1 MNLKASF
8 LLITLLMLTVAPLNH
23 SFGQEKAYKAWLSY
37 QILEDNDLLKEYQNY
52 AQNLAVAG
60 DGILL
65 KSAAQELKL
74 ATKGILGKSIDLGN
88 DFSKGII
95 IGTFK
100 DLSKEDV
107 QLDAESLKQISQEG
121 FYIKSEKSRIIISG
135 KTEKGLLYGV
145 FHFLRL
151 MQTNQSISALN
162 ITENPTIKHRLL
174 NHWDNPGKIPEGRS
188 SVERGYGGD
197 SIFKWGDLEGNEQR
211 YIDYARMLASTGING
226 SVINNVNTAK
236 KGLEGWK
243 LLTPEYLLK
252 LKYLAGIFRQYGIK
266 MYISVNFFSPVLV
279 GGLKD
284 ANPSDPKVQKWWNDK
299 AIEIYKAIPDFGGYL
314 VKADSEGEPGP
325 MAYGLTHA
333 DGANLIARSLK
344 PHGGIVMW
352 RAFVY
357 GHKKSNPD
365 RAAQPYDLFKP
376 LDGQFDDNAIVQIK
390 NGPHDF
396 QIREPVSTLFSAMPK
411 TNQMLE
417 LQITQEYTGHDR
429 HVCYLVP
436 QWKTIFDFDTHA
448 KGKGTE
454 IKKVLSGETFQYK
467 HSGIAGVSNIV
478 DSMNWTGHL
487 LAQANLYGFGRLA
500 WNPELTT
507 KQITNEWIH
516 QTFGDEK
523 KVMKVVS
530 EILNT
535 SWRTYEDYT
544 MPLGIGFMSN
554 GCPDNDASH
563 FSPDPAKRK
572 KYHKAD
578 RKGLGYDR
586 TKNIKNY
593 SHYAGQYHKPVYDM
607 YKNAETCPEELLLF
621 FHHLPYTHKLKSGKT
636 IIQHVY
642 DSHND
647 GVKQVENYLSEW
659 KSLKGLIDKERF
671 EHVSNKLSA
680 QVKYA
685 KKWRDSM
692 NSYFYKLSKIK
703 DTNNN

>member
-135 KTEKGLLYGV
+135 KNEKGLLYGV